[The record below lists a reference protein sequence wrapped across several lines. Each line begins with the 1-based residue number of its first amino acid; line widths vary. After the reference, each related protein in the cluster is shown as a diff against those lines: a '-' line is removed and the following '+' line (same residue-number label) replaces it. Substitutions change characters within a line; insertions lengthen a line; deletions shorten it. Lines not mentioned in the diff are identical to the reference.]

1 LTEHLDPP
9 AGEERRH
16 TTPLVTK
23 RRLVFAFAALAAVL
37 VPLVALGASDDWW
50 FLRSGGAPDPTAP
63 PEVVTEGEWY
73 GHPWQLVAY
82 PSATDGLCVSITP
95 KGSESKGNDGAM
107 GCAPFVGVARTST
120 SKGTPSDELPI
131 TYLAG
136 LGGETLPAYIVGA
149 VIEEASVVEVR
160 FPGRDVLR
168 VATIPGP
175 ESLEHVRF
183 YAIRW
188 PAGINPT
195 ASPPGPFPISIAGL
209 NASGEVVACL
219 APQALA
225 KHGTSALSDC
235 R

>member
-1 LTEHLDPP
+1 MQLDPP
-9 AGEERRH
+9 TGEERRQ

-23 RRLVFAFAALAAVL
+23 RRLVVAFAALAAVL

-50 FLRSGGAPDPTAP
+50 FSRSCGAPDPTAP
-63 PEVVTEGEWY
+63 PEVVTEGEWD
-73 GHPWQLVAY
+73 GHPWQLVAHR
-82 PSATDGLCVSITP
+82 SATDGLCVSITP
-95 KGSESKGNDGAM
+95 KGSEREGEGGAM
-107 GCAPFVGVARTST
+107 GCAPFAGVARTST
-120 SKGTPSDELPI
+120 SKGNPPDELPI

-136 LGGETLPAYIVGA
+136 LGGESLPAYIVGA

-168 VATIPGP
+168 VATVPGP

-183 YAIRW
+183 YAVRW
-188 PAGINPT
+188 PARINLT
-195 ASPPGPFPISIAGL
+195 ASPPVPLPISVTGL

-219 APQALA
+219 APKALA
-225 KHGTSALSDC
+225 EHGTSTPSDC